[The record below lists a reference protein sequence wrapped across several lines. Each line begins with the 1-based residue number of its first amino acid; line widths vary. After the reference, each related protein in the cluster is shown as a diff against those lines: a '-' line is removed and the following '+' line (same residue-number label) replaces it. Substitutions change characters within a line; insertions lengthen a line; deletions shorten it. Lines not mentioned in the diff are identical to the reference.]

1 MEEKMSTLSRSWN
14 LVKASWRVLS
24 ADEELI
30 LFPIISV
37 IAVVA
42 VVIVFAVPG
51 VLIYSAG
58 GNEVLG
64 YVLVFLSYLVLY
76 TVIIFMNAALVG
88 AAMIR
93 LRGDDPTLGDG
104 FRMAFSRFGTI
115 VGYALIAS
123 TVGMILQALSDR
135 GVIGNIVRSILGTAW
150 NLITYLVVPVL
161 VVENVGPIQAVKRSA
176 ALLKQTWGEQIAGG
190 AGMGL
195 IFFLLYL
202 AATIVAGAGIFV
214 GLALELNAL
223 IILFVMLGVLAY
235 IMLAL
240 VSSTLGGIYSAA
252 VYRYAAE
259 GQMGSEF
266 APELIQNAFRA
277 KR

>member
-1 MEEKMSTLSRSWN
+1 MSTLSRSWN
-14 LVKASWRVLS
+14 LVKASWSVLS

-42 VVIVFAVPG
+42 VVIIFAVPG
-51 VLIYSAG
+51 VLLYSAG

-64 YVLVFLSYLVLY
+64 YALLFLFYLVFY

-93 LRGDDPTLGDG
+93 LRGDDPTVGDG
-104 FRMAFSRFGTI
+104 FRLAFSRFGTI

-161 VVENVGPIQAVKRSA
+161 VVENVGPIDAVKKSA
-176 ALLKQTWGEQIAGG
+176 ALLKKTWGEQIVGG
-190 AGMGL
+190 AGMGFV
-195 IFFLLYL
+195 FFLFYL
-202 AATIVAGAGIFV
+202 LATVLAGAGIFL

-223 IILFVMLGVLAY
+223 IILFVMLGALVY
-235 IMLAL
+235 IVLAL

-259 GQMGSEF
+259 GETGSEF
-266 APELIQNAFRA
+266 APELIQNAFRT
-277 KR
+277 RR

>member
-1 MEEKMSTLSRSWN
+1 MSTLSRSWN

-30 LFPIISV
+30 LFPIISA
-37 IAVVA
+37 ITVVA
-42 VVIVFAVPG
+42 VVVVFAVPG
-51 VLIYSAG
+51 VLLYLAG
-58 GNEVLG
+58 GSEVLG
-64 YVLVFLSYLVLY
+64 YILIFLFYLVFY

-104 FRMAFSRFGTI
+104 FRMAFSRLGTI
-115 VGYALIAS
+115 VSYALIAS
-123 TVGMILQALSDR
+123 TVGLVLQALSDR

-161 VVENVGPIQAVKRSA
+161 VVENIGPIQAVKRSA
-176 ALLKQTWGEQIAGG
+176 ALLKQTWGEQIVGNAGIG
-190 AGMGL
+190 FV
-195 IFFLLYL
+195 FFMFYLLATVI
-202 AATIVAGAGIFV
+202 AAAGIFL
-214 GLALELNAL
+214 GLALDSNVL
-223 IILFVMLGVLAY
+223 IILFVMLGALVY
-235 IMLAL
+235 IALAL
-240 VSSTLGGIYSAA
+240 VNSALGGIYSAA

-259 GQMGSEF
+259 GQMGREF